1 MAVETRILSTIGIL
15 AVIAWISW
23 GVHQCA
29 DYKGHDRL
37 RSGETRYRVQKVGNA
52 IKAYYAEFSQF
63 PSGDSAAIVRQILGE
78 NPRGIRMLYL
88 SRHESDAQGFP
99 IDAYGRPF
107 RIKISG
113 NAIEVRSAGKDG
125 EFETD
130 DDVLDVSER

>member
-1 MAVETRILSTIGIL
+1 
-15 AVIAWISW
+15 
-23 GVHQCA
+23 
-29 DYKGHDRL
+29 
-37 RSGETRYRVQKVGNA
+37 
-52 IKAYYAEFSQF
+52 
-63 PSGDSAAIVRQILGE
+63 
-78 NPRGIRMLYL
+78 MLYL
-88 SRHESDAQGFP
+88 SRHESDAQGFL